1 VGAWPTKGIGHYFNV
16 VNIDG
21 KVVFLDFQTGKA
33 NPALARYRHYYF
45 MRTN

>member
-1 VGAWPTKGIGHYFNV
+1 MAREGRWSLLHVA
-16 VNIDG
+16 NIDG

-33 NPALARYRHYYF
+33 NPAAQRYRHYYL